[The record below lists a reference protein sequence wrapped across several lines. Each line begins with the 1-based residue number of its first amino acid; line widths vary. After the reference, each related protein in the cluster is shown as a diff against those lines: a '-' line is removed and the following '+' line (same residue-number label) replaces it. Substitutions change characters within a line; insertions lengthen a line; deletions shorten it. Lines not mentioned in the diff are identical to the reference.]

1 MAITVE
7 QRTSIIELVV
17 GMFGAAP
24 GASVLADVVAAYASG
39 ATLKQIAANLANT
52 NEFKGIFPTFLTN
65 GEFATKLVN
74 QLVGSEVVQAEK
86 DAAVSAITSQLNAGQ
101 SRSNV
106 FVDAIAAVN
115 AITSTNTAWANAGAA
130 FDNKVAVAVYYSVDK
145 QQSGASLSALQNVI
159 ATVTSTAAT
168 VTTAKNSIDGISSVG
183 STFTFTT
190 SVDSF
195 TGAAGNDVFIA
206 QTSEATAASNTFTA
220 VDTVVGGAGTDTLT
234 IVVNDYTNNA
244 GLAAATVSGV
254 EVIKIRAVDS
264 TATDVLNVA
273 ATSFSGATDF
283 VVDRSSSAVT
293 FSGLTAAQVVTI
305 AGNGAVT
312 NGATVAGFSA
322 SATSGTFNIVDGTT
336 AGAITQ
342 TGAAI
347 SSNTINSTGAANTV
361 GAVTL
366 SGTVNKSLTI
376 NATTA
381 LTTGGIS
388 GLTTGA
394 TITVNGAA
402 TSSTTGVGV
411 TLGTLDSDVIVL
423 NAGGMTAGGVSATLN
438 ADTTIVVTGGAG
450 NDRITTGSALTTGSV
465 TAGAGSTDRLTIAAD
480 AHINTLALGNKYS
493 GFEVVQIAAGGTQD
507 LDLLATNNTLTAL
520 RLGAPAGAGDATTHT
535 VSNVNAATAGSVLLS
550 GNGDSSTT
558 LTLGVK
564 GALTP
569 GQLDTVNITVSNESD
584 TVNTITLTAPVLN
597 GVETLG
603 LVATDNVVVSALTSA
618 LALTKINVSGA
629 ATSSITTGAIALQTN
644 FAIDAGSATG
654 NATFNAT
661 GATTNGFGFTGGSG
675 VNTVTGGNQ
684 VFSVNL
690 AKSTAQADVI
700 TLTNATG
707 GTTSLANATISGF
720 TNSATVSIGDKL
732 EVIGA
737 ATVQADVAA
746 GTATG
751 IANLTGAV
759 TNGIMTFAGTAAAS
773 ATLENKINAAASANF
788 AGAAGEV
795 IAFEHGGNT
804 YVVSQQA
811 TNDVFNTGT
820 DLLVQLTGLTGV
832 TALSATASGATTI
845 WVA

>member
-24 GASVLADVVAAYASG
+24 GASVLSDLVSAYEG
-39 ATLKQIAANLANT
+39 GQTLKQLAANLANT

-65 GEFATKLVN
+65 GEFATKVVN
-74 QLVGSEVVQAEK
+74 QLVGSEVVQTEK
-86 DAAVSAITSQLNAGQ
+86 DAAIASLTASLNAGG
-101 SRSNV
+101 SRSSV

-130 FDNKVAVAVYYSVDK
+130 FDNKVSVAVYYSVDK

-159 ATVTSTAAT
+159 ANVTSTAAT
-168 VTTAKNSIDGISSVG
+168 VTTAKSSIDGTSAVG
-183 STFTFTT
+183 TTFTFTT

-220 VDTVVGGAGTDTLT
+220 VDTVVGGAGTDTLS
-234 IVVNDYTNNA
+234 IVANDYTSGA
-244 GLAAATVSGV
+244 ALAAATVSGV
-254 EVIKIRAVDS
+254 EIIKIRAVDA
-264 TATDVLNVA
+264 TAADILNVT
-273 ATSFSGATDF
+273 ATSFTGATSF
-283 VVDRSSSAVT
+283 ELDRSTSAVT
-293 FSGLTAAQVVTI
+293 FAGIASGQAVTLT
-305 AGNGAVT
+305 GNGAVT
-312 NGATVAGFSA
+312 NGAATLGYGATV
-322 SATSGTFNIVDGTT
+322 TSGTINIADGHRT
-336 AGAITQ
+336 GAITQ

-347 SSNTINSTGAANTV
+347 SSNTINSTGAANTAGV
-361 GAVTL
+361 VTL

-376 NATTA
+376 NAATA
-381 LTTGGIS
+381 LTVTSIG
-388 GLTTGA
+388 GLTAGA
-394 TITVNGAA
+394 TITVSGAA
-402 TSSTTGVGV
+402 TSTTGVGV
-411 TLGTLDSDVIVL
+411 TLGTLDTDVTVL

-438 ADTTIVVTGGAG
+438 ADAAIVVTGGAG
-450 NDRITTGSALTTGSV
+450 NDRITTGAALTTGSV
-465 TAGAGSTDRLTIAAD
+465 TVGAGSADRLTIAAD
-480 AHINTLALGNKYS
+480 AHLNTLALGNKYS

-520 RLGAPAGAGDATTHT
+520 RLAGSGT
-535 VSNVNAATAGSVLLS
+535 VTNVNATTAGAVTILA
-550 GNGDSSTT
+550 DSTPSI
-558 LTLGVK
+558 GVK

-569 GQLDTVNITVSNESD
+569 GQLDTVNITVTDESS
-584 TVNTITLTAPVLN
+584 TVNTITLTTPVLN

-603 LVATDNVVVSALTSA
+603 LVATDNTVVTALTSA
-618 LALTKINVSGA
+618 LALTKVNVSGA
-629 ATSSITTGAIALQTN
+629 GTSSITTGAMALQTN
-644 FAIDAGSATG
+644 FAVDAGSATG

-707 GTTSLANATISGF
+707 GTTSLANATITGF
-720 TNSATVSIGDKL
+720 TNSATVTVGDKL
-732 EVIGA
+732 DVIGVA
-737 ATVQADVAA
+737 VIQADVAA

-751 IANLTGAV
+751 IASLTGAV
-759 TNGIMTFAGTAAAS
+759 TNGIMTFAGTAAAT

-788 AGAAGEV
+788 AGAVNEV

-811 TNDVFNTGT
+811 TADAFNTGA

-832 TALSATASGATTI
+832 TALSLTASGATTL
-845 WVA
+845 WVL

>member
-24 GASVLADVVAAYASG
+24 GASVLSDLVASYEAGS
-39 ATLKQIAANLANT
+39 TLKQIAASLANT

-65 GEFATKLVN
+65 GEYATKLVN

-86 DAAVSAITSQLNAGQ
+86 DAAVTTITSMLNAGQ
-101 SRSNV
+101 SRSSV

-159 ATVTSTAAT
+159 ANVGSAAAS
-168 VTTAKNSIDGISSVG
+168 VTTAKSSIDGTSAVG

-190 SVDSF
+190 SVDNF
-195 TGAAGNDVFIA
+195 TGAAGNDVFVA

-220 VDTVVGGAGTDTLT
+220 VDTIVGGAGTDTLS
-234 IVVNDYTNNA
+234 IVVNDYTDGA
-244 GLAAATVSGV
+244 TLASATVSGV
-254 EVIKIRAVDS
+254 EVIKLRAVDP
-264 TATDVLNVA
+264 TATDVINVT
-273 ATSFSGATDF
+273 ATNFAGATEF
-283 VVDRSSSAVT
+283 TLDRSSSAVT
-293 FSGLTAAQVVTI
+293 FAGLAAGQIVNLGGNGSVT
-305 AGNGAVT
+305 NGAVT
-312 NGATVAGFSA
+312 LGYGATV
-322 SATSGTFNIVDGTT
+322 TSGTINFVDGYRT
-336 AGAITQ
+336 GAVTQ
-342 TGAAI
+342 TGAGI
-347 SSNTINSTGAANTV
+347 SSNTINSTGAANTAGV
-361 GAVTL
+361 VTL

-376 NATTA
+376 NAATA
-381 LTTGGIS
+381 LTVTSIG
-388 GLTTGA
+388 GLTAGA
-394 TITVNGAA
+394 TITASGAA
-402 TSSTTGVGV
+402 TSATGVGL

-450 NDRITTGSALTTGSV
+450 NDRITTGSILTTGSV
-465 TAGAGSTDRLTIAAD
+465 TVGGGTADRLTIAND
-480 AHINTLALGNKYS
+480 THINTLALGNKYS

-520 RLGAPAGAGDATTHT
+520 RLAGSATVT
-535 VSNVNAATAGSVLLS
+535 NVNSATAGAVTILA
-550 GNGDSSTT
+550 NSTPSI
-558 LTLGVK
+558 GVK

-569 GQLDTVNITVSNESD
+569 GQLDTVNITVSDESA

-603 LVATDNVVVSALTSA
+603 LVATDNTVVTSLANA

-629 ATSSITTGAIALQTN
+629 GTSSITTTGIALQTN
-644 FAIDAGSATG
+644 FAVDAGSATG
-654 NATFNAT
+654 NATFDAT

-707 GTTSLANATISGF
+707 GTTSLANATITGF

-732 EVIGA
+732 DVIGT
-737 ATVQADVAA
+737 ATIQADVAA

-751 IANLTGAV
+751 ITNLTGAV
-759 TNGIMTFAGTAAAS
+759 TNGVMTFAGTAAAS

-788 AGAAGEV
+788 AGALNEV

-804 YVVSQQA
+804 YLVSQQGTTDA
-811 TNDVFNTGT
+811 FNAGT
-820 DLLVQLTGLTGV
+820 DLLIQLTGLTGV
-832 TALSATASGATTI
+832 TALSTTASGATTV
-845 WVA
+845 WVV

>member
-24 GASVLADVVAAYASG
+24 GASVLSDLVASYEAGS
-39 ATLKQIAANLANT
+39 TLKQIAASLANT

-65 GEFATKLVN
+65 GEYATKLVN

-86 DAAVSAITSQLNAGQ
+86 DAAVTTITSMLNAGQ
-101 SRSNV
+101 SRSSV

-159 ATVTSTAAT
+159 ANVGSAAAS
-168 VTTAKNSIDGISSVG
+168 VTTAKSSIDGTSAVG

-190 SVDSF
+190 SVDNF
-195 TGAAGNDVFIA
+195 TGAAGNDVFVA

-220 VDTVVGGAGTDTLT
+220 VDTIVGGAGTDTLS
-234 IVVNDYTNNA
+234 IVVNDYTDGA
-244 GLAAATVSGV
+244 TLASATVSGV
-254 EVIKIRAVDS
+254 EVIKLRAVDP
-264 TATDVLNVA
+264 TATDVINVT
-273 ATSFSGATDF
+273 ATNFAGATEF
-283 VVDRSSSAVT
+283 TLDRSSSAVT
-293 FSGLTAAQVVTI
+293 FAGLAAGQIVNLGGNGSVT
-305 AGNGAVT
+305 NGAVT
-312 NGATVAGFSA
+312 LGYGATV
-322 SATSGTFNIVDGTT
+322 TSGTINFVDGYRT
-336 AGAITQ
+336 GAVTQ
-342 TGAAI
+342 TGAGI
-347 SSNTINSTGAANTV
+347 SSNTINSTGAANTAGV
-361 GAVTL
+361 VTL

-376 NATTA
+376 NAATA
-381 LTTGGIS
+381 LTVTSIG
-388 GLTTGA
+388 GLTAGA
-394 TITVNGAA
+394 TITASGAA
-402 TSSTTGVGV
+402 TSATGVGL

-450 NDRITTGSALTTGSV
+450 NDRITTGSILTTGSV
-465 TAGAGSTDRLTIAAD
+465 TVGGGTADRLTIAND
-480 AHINTLALGNKYS
+480 THINTLALGNKYS

-520 RLGAPAGAGDATTHT
+520 RLAGSATVT
-535 VSNVNAATAGSVLLS
+535 NVNSATAGAVTILA
-550 GNGDSSTT
+550 NSTPSI
-558 LTLGVK
+558 GVK

-569 GQLDTVNITVSNESD
+569 GQLDTVNITVSDESA

-603 LVATDNVVVSALTSA
+603 LVATDNTVVTSLANA

-629 ATSSITTGAIALQTN
+629 GTSSITTTGIALQTN
-644 FAIDAGSATG
+644 FAVDAGSATG
-654 NATFNAT
+654 NATFDAT

-707 GTTSLANATISGF
+707 GTTSLANATITGF

-732 EVIGA
+732 DVIGT
-737 ATVQADVAA
+737 ATIQADVAA

-751 IANLTGAV
+751 ITNLTGAV
-759 TNGIMTFAGTAAAS
+759 TNGVMTFAGTAAAS

-788 AGAAGEV
+788 AGALNEV

-804 YVVSQQA
+804 YLVSQQGTTDA
-811 TNDVFNTGT
+811 FNAGT
-820 DLLVQLTGLTGV
+820 DLLIQLTGLTGV
-832 TALSATASGATTI
+832 TALSTTASGAI
-845 WVA
+845 G